1 MFERISRV
9 KVWRSILLVKIF
21 SYALRIFWGKLNLHT
36 TILNLI
42 NFVGKKIIAKYLQ
55 TNLLK
60 L

>member
-1 MFERISRV
+1 
-9 KVWRSILLVKIF
+9 LVKIF